1 MHISWNSSL
10 YTSSVLWVIH
20 LWKDIKSMGMRLGK
34 GGEVLI
40 RNIFVVCEVPEQ
52 YSCFRKIYLLQII

>member
-34 GGEVLI
+34 GEGGTHPKYFCCV
-40 RNIFVVCEVPEQ
+40 
-52 YSCFRKIYLLQII
+52 